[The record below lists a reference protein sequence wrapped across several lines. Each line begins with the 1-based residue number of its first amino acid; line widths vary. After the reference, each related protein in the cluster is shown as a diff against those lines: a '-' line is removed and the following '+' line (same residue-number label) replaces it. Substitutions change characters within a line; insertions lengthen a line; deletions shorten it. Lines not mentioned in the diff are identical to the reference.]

1 MRDYAELVNDVETTS
16 TFVSDPYIKALL
28 RRAADAIEELQAAVP
43 RWISVEERLPE
54 LNQDVFV
61 YAAGQIDGF
70 YGDSVIAI
78 CKRCIFKPFPS
89 SEGFENWSSP
99 WQYFHTDYIITHWT
113 PLPAPPKEDAE

>member
-54 LNQDVFV
+54 DYKTVLCWYEYYHRSKEKVLPEW
-61 YAAGQIDGF
+61 GIG
-70 YGDSVIAI
+70 
-78 CKRCIFKPFPS
+78 
-89 SEGFENWSSP
+89 
-99 WQYFHTDYIITHWT
+99 YIINGRWGGDVSNGRDCKVLYWC
-113 PLPAPPKEDAE
+113 PLPEPPKEDA